1 MLALMEAIAAI
12 RAFLDQGGMVLLF
25 IAALTFVMW
34 TLIFERVW
42 YFKGGLK
49 GDLQKSL
56 DIWEARSERKS
67 WNAHQIRSAL
77 ISKVELK
84 VNTNMDMIAT
94 MVSLCPLLGLLGTVT
109 GMIEVFNV
117 LAMTGGGDAKEM
129 AGGVSKATIPT
140 MAGMVAALS
149 GLFANTY
156 LTRIAER
163 ENQLFADHL
172 TMDH

>member
-67 WNAHQIRSAL
+67 WNAHQIRLAL

>member
-1 MLALMEAIAAI
+1 MLAIMEAFAAI
-12 RAFLDQGGMVLLF
+12 RAFLNQGGDVLVL
-25 IAALTFVMW
+25 IAILTFAMW

-49 GDLQKSL
+49 GDVQAAL
-56 DIWEARSERKS
+56 DTWESRSERRS
-67 WNAHQIRSAL
+67 WNAKKIRTAL
-77 ISKVELK
+77 ISRVSEKID
-84 VNTNMDMIAT
+84 TNMAMIAT

-117 LAMTGGGDAKEM
+117 LALTGGGDVKQM
-129 AGGVSKATIPT
+129 ASGVSMATIPT

-156 LTRIAER
+156 LTRIADR
-163 ENQLFADHL
+163 EKYLFADHM